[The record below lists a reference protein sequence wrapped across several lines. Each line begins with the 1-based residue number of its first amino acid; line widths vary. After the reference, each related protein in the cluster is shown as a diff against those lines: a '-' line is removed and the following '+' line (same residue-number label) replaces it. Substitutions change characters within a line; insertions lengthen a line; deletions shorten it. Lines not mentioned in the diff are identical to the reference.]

1 MNSSASRLRPTI
13 VMTVMGTACS
23 FVRYRTCFKIPID
36 IRKSTGICN
45 LRIASVPRLNRE
57 ESQARTRN
65 LLIEA
70 ARDEI
75 VKKGFALAS
84 VRDIADAAGFSQG
97 AFYSNFSD
105 KEAILLELVQRHQ
118 SEERAKIEAALNHA
132 DGESAKAL
140 AGIEKWA
147 TTINSD
153 PGFAVLAIEL
163 QLQALRSPSFAQ
175 GYNELNRKHRRA
187 LGVLERNC
195 LNCSAGNCRPT
206 RWRSQPGS
214 SRWAAAWRCCQRTA
228 RRTAAAGFLS
238 PF

>member
-1 MNSSASRLRPTI
+1 M
-13 VMTVMGTACS
+13 
-23 FVRYRTCFKIPID
+23 
-36 IRKSTGICN
+36 
-45 LRIASVPRLNRE
+45 PRLNRE

-84 VRDIADAAGFSQG
+84 VRNIADAAGFSQG
-97 AFYSNFSD
+97 AFYSNFPD

-118 SEERAKIEAALNHA
+118 SEERAKIESALNHA
-132 DGESAKAL
+132 DGEPAKAL
-140 AGIEKWA
+140 TGIEKWA

-187 LGVLERNC
+187 LGVLVTKLFELLGRKLPADPVEIATGFIALGRGMALLSKDGEANRSGRIFVTF
-195 LNCSAGNCRPT
+195 LNALIGSAPLET
-206 RWRSQPGS
+206 SKK
-214 SRWAAAWRCCQRTA
+214 
-228 RRTAAAGFLS
+228 
-238 PF
+238 

>member
-1 MNSSASRLRPTI
+1 M
-13 VMTVMGTACS
+13 
-23 FVRYRTCFKIPID
+23 
-36 IRKSTGICN
+36 
-45 LRIASVPRLNRE
+45 PRLNRE

-97 AFYSNFSD
+97 AFYSNFPD

-118 SEERAKIEAALNHA
+118 TEERAKIEAVLSHGPGDAP
-132 DGESAKAL
+132 KAM

-147 TTINSD
+147 ATINSD

-163 QLQALRSPSFAQ
+163 QLQALRSPSFALV
-175 GYNELNRKHRRA
+175 YNDLNRKHRRA
-187 LGVLERNC
+187 LGLLVTKLFELLGKKMPADPVEIATGFIALGRGMA
-195 LNCSAGNCRPT
+195 LLSKDGETSRSGRIIVTFLKALLDSA
-206 RWRSQPGS
+206 SVAES
-214 SRWAAAWRCCQRTA
+214 KK
-228 RRTAAAGFLS
+228 
-238 PF
+238 

>member
-1 MNSSASRLRPTI
+1 
-13 VMTVMGTACS
+13 
-23 FVRYRTCFKIPID
+23 
-36 IRKSTGICN
+36 
-45 LRIASVPRLNRE
+45 VPRLNRE
-57 ESQARTRN
+57 ESQARTKS

-97 AFYSNFSD
+97 AFYSNFPD

-118 SEERAKIEAALNHA
+118 SEERAKIDAALSHA
-132 DGESAKAL
+132 HDDAAKAM

-147 TTINSD
+147 AAVNSD

-187 LGVLERNC
+187 LGALVARLFELFGKKPPADPVEIATAFTALGRGMA
-195 LNCSAGNCRPT
+195 LMSKAGEASRTGRIIVTFLKALIESAPDAK
-206 RWRSQPGS
+206 PEKGS
-214 SRWAAAWRCCQRTA
+214 
-228 RRTAAAGFLS
+228 
-238 PF
+238 

>member
-1 MNSSASRLRPTI
+1 
-13 VMTVMGTACS
+13 
-23 FVRYRTCFKIPID
+23 
-36 IRKSTGICN
+36 
-45 LRIASVPRLNRE
+45 VPRLNRE

-70 ARDEI
+70 ARNEI

-97 AFYSNFSD
+97 AFYSNFPD

-118 SEERAKIEAALNHA
+118 TEERAKIEAALSHA
-132 DGESAKAL
+132 PGDAAEAM

-147 TTINSD
+147 ATVNSD

-163 QLQALRSPSFAQ
+163 QLQALRSPAFAQ

-187 LGVLERNC
+187 LGLVVTRLFELFGKKMPADPVEIVAAFIALGRGMALLSKDGEASRSGRIIVTFLKALLE
-195 LNCSAGNCRPT
+195 SAP
-206 RWRSQPGS
+206 
-214 SRWAAAWRCCQRTA
+214 AAE
-228 RRTAAAGFLS
+228 S
-238 PF
+238 KK